1 MSPLDAWNR
10 LLREPLVNHPAP
22 LSGAR
27 HAPESADRD
36 ARKEYQMLHLRQ
48 LLRRYAEYR
57 RVGYGRLAAF
67 RFAWLVVTPRKPLSA
82 R

>member
-1 MSPLDAWNR
+1 
-10 LLREPLVNHPAP
+10 
-22 LSGAR
+22 
-27 HAPESADRD
+27 
-36 ARKEYQMLHLRQ
+36 MLHLRQ

-67 RFAWLVVTPRKPLSA
+67 RFAWLVVTPSKPLSA

>member
-1 MSPLDAWNR
+1 
-10 LLREPLVNHPAP
+10 
-22 LSGAR
+22 
-27 HAPESADRD
+27 
-36 ARKEYQMLHLRQ
+36 MLHLRQ

-82 R
+82 RIAAHPDRVAAVSSFASICPTASTTASNVSMVEAWRAL